1 MDIKSFWNAVISQDR
16 DALSL
21 YFNEDAVIRW
31 HCTNEEFTVDEYIT
45 ANCEYPGNW
54 IGEIEHVETAG
65 NTIILAGRVLP
76 TDRSCSFHVVS
87 FVHIDENGNIV
98 QMDEYW
104 ADDGKAP
111 DWRRQM
117 RIGKPI
123 RTEGE

>member
-1 MDIKSFWNAVISQDR
+1 MISQNR

-31 HCTNEEFTVDEYIT
+31 HCTNEEFTVGEYIM

-54 IGEIEHVETAG
+54 LGEIEHIESVG
-65 NTIILAGRVLP
+65 DTIILAGRVFP

-87 FVHIDENGNIV
+87 FVQTDENGKIV

-117 RIGKPI
+117 RIGRPI